1 MVCVIMQHCYI
12 SLVVCLLILNWSSM
26 LCVKASLEIRLQG
39 NAVSITLWEGEIR
52 WCLTVALLLRAVLRK
67 KDL

>member
-1 MVCVIMQHCYI
+1 
-12 SLVVCLLILNWSSM
+12 M

>member
-1 MVCVIMQHCYI
+1 
-12 SLVVCLLILNWSSM
+12 M

-39 NAVSITLWEGEIR
+39 NAVSITLWEDEIR